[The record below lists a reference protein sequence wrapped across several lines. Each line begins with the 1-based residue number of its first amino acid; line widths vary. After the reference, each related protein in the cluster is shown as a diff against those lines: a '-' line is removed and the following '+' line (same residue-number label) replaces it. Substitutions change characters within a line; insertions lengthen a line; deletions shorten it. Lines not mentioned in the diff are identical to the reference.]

1 MEALLKEFMN
11 KIDARFD
18 GFESKISKELSEIR
32 NTMATKEELSEI
44 RDKMAT
50 ELSEIRNTMATKEDV
65 ADIPLIK
72 QAVLE
77 TRETVANLE
86 KSIDDLM
93 NKNEEFA
100 RIQAKHQKTLDLLS
114 IKSVELE
121 AKTRWV

>member
-1 MEALLKEFMN
+1 METLLREFMN

-18 GFESKISKELSEIR
+18 DLESK
-32 NTMATKEELSEI
+32 
-44 RDKMAT
+44 
-50 ELSEIRNTMATKEDV
+50 MATKEDV

-77 TRETVANLE
+77 TRETVANLD
-86 KSIDDLM
+86 KSIDDLK

-100 RIQAKHQKTLDLLS
+100 RVQANHQKTLDLLS

>member
-1 MEALLKEFMN
+1 METLLKEFID

-18 GFESKISKELSEIR
+18 DFESKISKELLES
-32 NTMATKEELSEI
+32 
-44 RDKMAT
+44 
-50 ELSEIRNTMATKEDV
+50 RNTMATKEDV

-77 TRETVANLE
+77 SHETVANLE
-86 KSIDDLM
+86 KSIGDLM
-93 NKNEEFA
+93 NKNEEFT
-100 RIQAKHQKTLDLLS
+100 RIQANHQKTLDLLS

>member
-18 GFESKISKELSEIR
+18 GFENKISKELVEIR
-32 NTMATKEELSEI
+32 NTMATKE
-44 RDKMAT
+44 

-65 ADIPLIK
+65 ADLPLIK

-77 TRETVANLE
+77 TRETVTNLE
-86 KSIDDLM
+86 KSVDDLM

-100 RIQAKHQKTLDLLS
+100 RIQANHQKILDLLS

>member
-18 GFESKISKELSEIR
+18 DLESK
-32 NTMATKEELSEI
+32 MATKEELE
-44 RDKMAT
+44 
-50 ELSEIRNTMATKEDV
+50 EIRNTMATKEDV

-72 QAVLE
+72 QTVLE
-77 TRETVANLE
+77 TRETVARLE
-86 KSIDDLM
+86 KSM
-93 NKNEEFA
+93 NDSIKNIEELA
-100 RIQAKHQKTLDLLS
+100 RVQANQQKTLDLLS